1 MFRRMTGKGK
11 QVTQGDAT
19 QGDVFSVSCE
29 QTQNIYSIIKITCNF
44 FIIHVI
50 IASLMRLL

>member
-11 QVTQGDAT
+11 QVTQGDAA
-19 QGDVFSVSCE
+19 QWDVFSVSCE